1 MVGERCNYERALAWR
16 KRKREEEERGAE
28 SGRKVRNLPSATPTL
43 ISYTFLGEQGV
54 RASVLYLSI
63 YLSIPSLSIYQ
74 STETEEDEVVRGISI
89 EI

>member
-54 RASVLYLSI
+54 RASVI